1 MGLTRGGHLHKDNLK
16 FGFDTGY
23 PAYSIGHKTLSNQG
37 EPTQNYATTDL
48 GSWTVETGASRL
60 STSEI
65 YKKQPVYKVRSK
77 VGQVWV
83 ALNEVISGLRT
94 AAGSSGKITFSIN
107 VRNPNASAYNLS
119 TYLGHDWG
127 SNSYG
132 SNTRSI
138 AAYSDWQ
145 RLQWT
150 VDQSSMNNDY
160 IEFRPYTNNADIYLD
175 FTMPQVEINKGHAT
189 PFVSGTRNNTTSIVD
204 LTNTVDIDVTDAS
217 FDSNSH
223 IDLDGT
229 GDHFHTS
236 TSCGITGD
244 ITLEAVFNEDGA
256 TAPHTTVICTDT
268 DYQYG
273 AKLMSYKNSNR
284 YALWLG
290 FGSSN
295 YLAAVDTTL
304 NNNTMYHLVSSWDQ
318 STGVVKF
325 YLNGVLTSTQST
337 SQTSALSLNTGKIT
351 IGADYHGLSNSYA
364 LNGKVYVGRIYDSVL
379 TDDQVKANFNIL
391 KKRFSF

>member
-1 MGLTRGGHLHKDNLK
+1 
-16 FGFDTGY
+16 
-23 PAYSIGHKTLSNQG
+23 
-37 EPTQNYATTDL
+37 
-48 GSWTVETGASRL
+48 
-60 STSEI
+60 
-65 YKKQPVYKVRSK
+65 
-77 VGQVWV
+77 
-83 ALNEVISGLRT
+83 
-94 AAGSSGKITFSIN
+94 
-107 VRNPNASAYNLS
+107 
-119 TYLGHDWG
+119 
-127 SNSYG
+127 
-132 SNTRSI
+132 
-138 AAYSDWQ
+138 
-145 RLQWT
+145 
-150 VDQSSMNNDY
+150 MNNDY